1 MKVPTVTVCEVKIQ
15 QVSQLGQTV
24 LCDIYLNDELKW
36 KGIQNANYPIP
47 LGRYRG
53 LPFKGQH
60 PHTRLILT
68 GVQHHEGVEIHEAN
82 SYAQLRGCTA
92 IGKEIVSQTLLNSV
106 DALSELITEV
116 EKYNVCYVTL
126 SCKLGFTPYT
136 VQV

>member
-1 MKVPTVTVCEVKIQ
+1 MTIPTVTVCDVKIQ
-15 QVSQLGQTV
+15 QVSQIGQTV

-47 LGRYRG
+47 LGRYRS

-68 GVQHHEGVEIHEAN
+68 GIQHHAGVEIHEAN
-82 SYAQLRGCTA
+82 HASELKGCTA
-92 IGKEIVSQTLLNSV
+92 IGEIIKGDILLNSIE
-106 DALSELITEV
+106 ALSELITVV